1 MVKVLFEDNH
11 LLVLEKPPGVPS
23 QGDPSGDA
31 SLLDLGK
38 LYLKDKYQ
46 KPGQVFL
53 GLVHRLDRP
62 TGGVM
67 VFARTSKAASR
78 LSEQFRERKVRKTYL
93 ALCLGHPQ
101 PQEQT
106 LVHFLL
112 RRSDQNRMQALD
124 KTRTG
129 AKRAE
134 LSFEVMAQGEETSLL
149 RVSPR
154 TGRRHQIRVQLAR
167 VGHPLLGDVKYGR
180 GSGPRDK
187 LVKAIGLWAHGLEF
201 EHPIRREQVDFWSV
215 PPLEPNSLW
224 FEYHALFRKG
234 RTPD

>member
-1 MVKVLFEDNH
+1 MLKVLFEDNH
-11 LLVLEKPPGVPS
+11 LLVLEKPPGMPS
-23 QGDPSGDA
+23 QGDASGDP

-46 KPGQVFL
+46 KPGEVFL

-78 LSEQFRERKVRKTYL
+78 LSEQFRERRVQKTYL
-93 ALCLGHPQ
+93 ALCLGHPE
-101 PQEQT
+101 PSEQE
-106 LVHFLL
+106 LVHYLL
-112 RRSDQNRMQALD
+112 RRPAQNRMQALD
-124 KTRTG
+124 KERKG
-129 AKRAE
+129 AKRSE
-134 LSFEVMAQGEETSLL
+134 LSFQVIGKGEETALL
-149 RVSPR
+149 RVRPK

-201 EHPIRREQVDFWSV
+201 EHPVRREPVEFWSF
-215 PPLEPNSLW
+215 PSLEPNSLW
-224 FEYHALFRKG
+224 FEYHALFGKG